1 VKKKIIVYFIM
12 IILLFT
18 IQFQV
23 YGETISQIDT
33 EERKIDPNKPML
45 ALTFDDGPSEK
56 YTPEI
61 LDVLK
66 ENYSLG
72 TFFVLGTEVEKNKE
86 LLNRMIKEGNQIGNH
101 TYNHKNLTIL
111 SDEELSNEL
120 DRTQNIIIKSGDYTP
135 SIMRPPYGYVNDGL
149 RKKLYMSVV
158 LWTLDTRDWE
168 NRNTEI
174 ICNNIL
180 ENVEDG
186 DIILMHDIYESTAE
200 AVKIIVP
207 ELKSRGYQLVT
218 VDELNNI
225 KNK

>member
-1 VKKKIIVYFIM
+1 MMILLLFIM
-12 IILLFT
+12 
-18 IQFQV
+18 QFQV
-23 YGETISQIDT
+23 YGETISQIDQ
-33 EERKIDPNKPML
+33 EERKIDPNKPMV

-66 ENYSLG
+66 SNYSLG

-111 SDEELSNEL
+111 SDEELSYQL
-120 DRTQNIIIKSGDYTP
+120 DNTQNIIIESGDYTP
-135 SIMRPPYGYVNDGL
+135 TIMRPPYGYVNNEL
-149 RKKLYMSVV
+149 RKKMYMSVV

-180 ENVEDG
+180 ENVKDG

-218 VDELNNI
+218 VDELNSI